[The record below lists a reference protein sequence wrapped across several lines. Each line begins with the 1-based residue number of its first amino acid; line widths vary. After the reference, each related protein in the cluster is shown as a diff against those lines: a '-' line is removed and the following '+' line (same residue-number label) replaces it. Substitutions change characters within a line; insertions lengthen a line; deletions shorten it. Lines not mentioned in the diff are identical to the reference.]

1 MFRYSGELQ
10 LEALTA
16 DQIDPRDIAHS
27 LAGINRFIGQTRT
40 PMPVA
45 WHSLVVAAACCGVG
59 RGTEL
64 EALLHD
70 GAEACVGDWIRPL
83 RHRIGKGVFE
93 LHDRIQAVVFEAAG
107 LPPNGGRISD
117 TVHAADNMACRGE
130 IASGWGHERLPS
142 WYAALTDAERY
153 TWKQA
158 TRAVGPPP
166 WGTGR
171 TRQDL
176 ADTFLRRLEVL
187 LPEGTRML
195 RKLDAARYR

>member
-1 MFRYSGELQ
+1 MTKHDGGKPRNETPAPGANRDGWMMFRYSGELQ
-10 LEALTA
+10 LEGLTA

-40 PMPVA
+40 PIPVA
-45 WHSLVVAAACCGVG
+45 WHSLVVAAACRADG

-70 GAEACVGDWIRPL
+70 GAEAYVGDWIRPL

-117 TVHAADNMACRGE
+117 RVHAADNLACRGE
-130 IASGWGHERLPS
+130 IASRWGHERLPS
-142 WYAALTDAERY
+142 W
-153 TWKQA
+153 
-158 TRAVGPPP
+158 
-166 WGTGR
+166 
-171 TRQDL
+171 
-176 ADTFLRRLEVL
+176 
-187 LPEGTRML
+187 
-195 RKLDAARYR
+195 